1 MPGGPVG
8 SHVSLEAARA
18 RSRLS
23 QPSMPLIIVSRR
35 VPKRSQQG
43 RVHVGCK
50 VAVRTREFLF
60 VVPVLLLLVAC
71 SVDPQGR
78 TEFDGVVKV
87 GVLHS
92 RTGTLAVSENTVA
105 EAELLAIR
113 EINAAGG
120 ITVNGQRLALVAIE
134 EDGQSTPEMFAA
146 RAARLIDR
154 DSVAVI
160 FGGWTSASRK
170 AMLPVLESR
179 NHLLMY
185 PIQYEGEECSAHV
198 LYAGA
203 TPNQQTE
210 PAVEWLFR
218 THGTRFVLAGS
229 DYVYPRTANR
239 IIRQHIESLGGEVAG
254 EFYEELGAMNLDVMI
269 ERIRG
274 SLPRGGII
282 INTINGDSN
291 VAFFKSL
298 RAAGLTRE
306 AGYIVMSF
314 SIAEEEV
321 SAIGP
326 EETEGSFAAWTF
338 FESVSSPEAEEFTRR
353 FRDAYGPHRVT
364 SDPAATAYS
373 MVHLWSAAVERAGSV
388 RPVDV
393 RGALPGTS
401 LSGPLGELTILPN
414 HHVRKA
420 MYIGEARADGQF
432 EVVHSETPVAARAW
446 SQRIAG
452 NQGFVCDWTQDRPD
466 ASRFTS
472 QPVSR
477 FP

>member
-1 MPGGPVG
+1 MI
-8 SHVSLEAARA
+8 STL
-18 RSRLS
+18 
-23 QPSMPLIIVSRR
+23 R
-35 VPKRSQQG
+35 VREGSQQG
-43 RVHVGCK
+43 TVHVRFQ
-50 VAVRTREFLF
+50 VAMWGMGLLRLVPITLLF
-60 VVPVLLLLVAC
+60 MAC
-71 SVDPQGR
+71 SVAPQER
-78 TEFDGVVKV
+78 TEFDGVVNV

-92 RTGTLAVSENTVA
+92 RSGTLAVSENTVA

-120 ITVNGQRLALVAIE
+120 VTVKGQRLALVAIE
-134 EDGQSTPEMFAA
+134 EDGQSAPEMFAE

-179 NHLLMY
+179 DHLLMY

-203 TPNQQTE
+203 TPNQQAA

-218 THGTRFVLAGS
+218 TYGRSFVLAGS

-254 EFYEELGAMNLDVMI
+254 EFYEELGAMDLDVMI
-269 ERIRG
+269 ERIRR

-298 RAAGLTRE
+298 RAAGLTRA
-306 AGYIVMSF
+306 AGYVVMSF

-326 EETEGSFAAWTF
+326 EDTEGTFAAWTF
-338 FESVSSPEAEEFTRR
+338 FESVSTPEAMEFTRR
-353 FRDAYGPHRVT
+353 FRDSYGPHRVT
-364 SDPAATAYS
+364 SDPAATGYS
-373 MVHLWSAAVERAGSV
+373 MVYLWSAAVEQAGSV
-388 RPVDV
+388 RPDEV
-393 RGALPGTS
+393 RRALPGTTF
-401 LSGPLGELTILPN
+401 SGPLGELTVLPN

-420 MYIGEARADGQF
+420 MHIGQAGADGQF
-432 EVVHSETPVAARAW
+432 EVVHTEPPISGKAW
-446 SQRIAG
+446 SQRMPE

-466 ASRFTS
+466 ASKFIPQGLVRA
-472 QPVSR
+472 P
-477 FP
+477 

>member
-1 MPGGPVG
+1 MIPPLRVYEG
-8 SHVSLEAARA
+8 SWQRMVYVRFQVAMWGKELV
-18 RSRLS
+18 RL
-23 QPSMPLIIVSRR
+23 
-35 VPKRSQQG
+35 VPI
-43 RVHVGCK
+43 
-50 VAVRTREFLF
+50 TLLFL
-60 VVPVLLLLVAC
+60 AC
-71 SVDPQGR
+71 SADTQER
-78 TEFDGVVKV
+78 TEFDGVVNV

-120 ITVNGQRLALVAIE
+120 LAVNGKRLALVAVE
-134 EDGQSTPEMFAA
+134 EDGQSAPEMFAE

-170 AMLPVLESR
+170 AMLPVVESR
-179 NHLLMY
+179 DHLLMY

-203 TPNQQTE
+203 TPNQQAE
-210 PAVEWLFR
+210 PAVEWLFQTYGR
-218 THGTRFVLAGS
+218 RFVLAGS

-239 IIRQHIESLGGEVAG
+239 IIRQHVESLGGVVAG
-254 EFYEELGAMNLDVMI
+254 EFYEDLGAMDLDAMI
-269 ERIRG
+269 ERIRR
-274 SLPRGGII
+274 SLPGGGII

-298 RAAGLTRE
+298 HAAGLTRA
-306 AGYIVMSF
+306 AGYVVMSF

-326 EETEGSFAAWTF
+326 EDTEGTFAAWTF
-338 FESVSSPEAEEFTRR
+338 FESLSTPEATEFTRR
-353 FRDAYGPHRVT
+353 FRDSFGPHRVT
-364 SDPAATAYS
+364 SDPAATGYS
-373 MVHLWSAAVERAGSV
+373 MVYLWAAAVEQAGSV
-388 RPVDV
+388 RPDEV
-393 RGALPGTS
+393 RRALPGTRF
-401 LSGPLGELTILPN
+401 SGPLGELTVLPN

-420 MYIGEARADGQF
+420 THIGEARADGQF
-432 EVVHSETPVAARAW
+432 EVVHTEPPIPGKAW
-446 SQRIAG
+446 SQRIPE

-466 ASRFTS
+466 ASRFRL
-472 QPVSR
+472 QGLVRAP
-477 FP
+477 

>member
-1 MPGGPVG
+1 MG
-8 SHVSLEAARA
+8 SHVSPEAARA

-43 RVHVGCK
+43 RVNVGCK

-60 VVPVLLLLVAC
+60 VVPVSLLLVAC
-71 SVDPQGR
+71 SVDPKGR

-210 PAVEWLFR
+210 PAVEWLFQ
-218 THGTRFVLAGS
+218 THGTRFFLAGS

-239 IIRQHIESLGGEVAG
+239 IIPSK
-254 EFYEELGAMNLDVMI
+254 VMCTCSVNW
-269 ERIRG
+269 RR
-274 SLPRGGII
+274 PV
-282 INTINGDSN
+282 TP
-291 VAFFKSL
+291 
-298 RAAGLTRE
+298 
-306 AGYIVMSF
+306 F
-314 SIAEEEV
+314 SAR
-321 SAIGP
+321 S
-326 EETEGSFAAWTF
+326 
-338 FESVSSPEAEEFTRR
+338 
-353 FRDAYGPHRVT
+353 
-364 SDPAATAYS
+364 
-373 MVHLWSAAVERAGSV
+373 WSAS
-388 RPVDV
+388 
-393 RGALPGTS
+393 TS
-401 LSGPLGELTILPN
+401 T
-414 HHVRKA
+414 
-420 MYIGEARADGQF
+420 
-432 EVVHSETPVAARAW
+432 T
-446 SQRIAG
+446 QRSA
-452 NQGFVCDWTQDRPD
+452 
-466 ASRFTS
+466 
-472 QPVSR
+472 
-477 FP
+477 